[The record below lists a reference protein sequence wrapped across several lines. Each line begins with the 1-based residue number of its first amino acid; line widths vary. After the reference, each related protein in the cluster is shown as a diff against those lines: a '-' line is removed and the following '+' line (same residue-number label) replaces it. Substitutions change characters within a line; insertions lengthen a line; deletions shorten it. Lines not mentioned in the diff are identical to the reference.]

1 MREQRFQLWT
11 IDGKDAFLQL
21 PQKSKVYV
29 NPPRGYEH
37 LLEEDEVWVLEK
49 LLPGQR
55 AGTREWGLFLK
66 DTLEEEQYE
75 SLALSPNLF
84 AKRSASGQVE
94 GAILVHVDDIKA
106 KLSWNPSLY

>member
-1 MREQRFQLWT
+1 MST
-11 IDGKDAFLQL
+11 
-21 PQKSKVYV
+21 
-29 NPPRGYEH
+29 H
-37 LLEEDEVWVLEK
+37 LEDTNICWRNIVWVLEK

-75 SLALSPNLF
+75 SLALSPTLF

-94 GAILVHVDDIKA
+94 GAILVHVDDIQLA
-106 KLSWNPSLY
+106 ATPEEVRI

>member
-1 MREQRFQLWT
+1 MF
-11 IDGKDAFLQL
+11 
-21 PQKSKVYV
+21 V

-37 LLEEDEVWVLEK
+37 LLEGDEVWVLEK

-55 AGTREWGLFLK
+55 AGTRERGLFLK
-66 DTLEEEQYE
+66 ETLEEEQYE